1 MLRKRRCL
9 KGDSRREELVRREDF
24 GDCQLG
30 MTGVMGRSEDPW
42 EILGG
47 GSKCDILLP
56 KRTVAGR
63 RITDF

>member
-1 MLRKRRCL
+1 MLRKRRCF

-24 GDCQLG
+24 DDCRLG
-30 MTGVMGRSEDPW
+30 MTGVVGSSEDPW
-42 EILGG
+42 DLGG

-63 RITDF
+63 RITIF